1 MLMSQQRLTES
12 LERMKPQLARRESRT
27 ASALS
32 LPRGLHPLLQ
42 LQRTIGN
49 RAVERLLQ
57 AKLAVSHPGD
67 PYEREA
73 DRVAEQVT
81 RMSVTDSTTPA
92 QRQLMP
98 EEDKDKPPLQT
109 KPLAASIRPL
119 AQRQAMPEE
128 EEKKK
133 PPVQM
138 KSLAESLTPLVQR
151 QTIPE
156 EEEKKKPPVQMKSTL
171 QRAVGEES
179 VEAGP
184 SIEQQLGQ
192 SSGKGSPLPESVRAY
207 MEPRFGVDFSAV
219 RVHTG
224 SESTQLNRSLSAQ
237 AFTHGSDIYF
247 GEGQS
252 PTNLELTAHEL
263 THVVQQT
270 GGVPLQTKKREEE
283 GAPPSPEPSIQ
294 RICAACAAGDKEK
307 KGSDPHLARVRQTLT
322 AAQIQ
327 GKWNFA
333 GVKQYSGGG
342 EGDSTSGNGSIFPS
356 LTVAGGSI
364 SSALAS
370 AYTEQKLGFLK
381 SSYGGRAK
389 AFRWVTAEY
398 RFKNDHDGAA
408 FLHLSGKATISGW
421 AKAEDLQY
429 ARGAALVV
437 GRITENPA
445 RTRTSAELF
454 TPLKEGGISAA
465 SVEKDQ
471 GQIEA
476 EVPVGDGKVN
486 ITIPLTKVKEGTQV
500 PINDVNSPTYNV
512 PNSVDEVDITII
524 VRADADADIEDE
536 VWGGLLAAG
545 DENIAKVVANFF
557 LDWESRPESQ
567 ASTTAAITAK
577 EDKLNYPGD
586 CKRKKLISAAN
597 KDGCSTKEGG
607 KHTIVNKNGNQIT
620 TIPHDV
626 KENQTCRSIIKVLN
640 DECLQ

>member
-12 LERMKPQLARRESRT
+12 PERTQQQLAHRKSRP
-27 ASALS
+27 ASAPS
-32 LPRGLHPLLQ
+32 FPGGLHPLLQ

-92 QRQLMP
+92 QRQMIP
-98 EEDKDKPPLQT
+98 DEDKDKPPLQM
-109 KPLAASIRPL
+109 KPLAASITPL
-119 AQRQAMPEE
+119 A
-128 EEKKK
+128 
-133 PPVQM
+133 
-138 KSLAESLTPLVQR
+138 QR

-224 SESTQLNRSLSAQ
+224 SDALQMTQAVGAQ

-307 KGSDPHLARVRQTLT
+307 KGSGPHLARVRQTLT

-327 GKWNFA
+327 
-333 GVKQYSGGG
+333 
-342 EGDSTSGNGSIFPS
+342 I
-356 LTVAGGSI
+356 
-364 SSALAS
+364 
-370 AYTEQKLGFLK
+370 
-381 SSYGGRAK
+381 GRA
-389 AFRWVTAEY
+389 
-398 RFKNDHDGAA
+398 
-408 FLHLSGKATISGW
+408 
-421 AKAEDLQY
+421 
-429 ARGAALVV
+429 
-437 GRITENPA
+437 
-445 RTRTSAELF
+445 
-454 TPLKEGGISAA
+454 
-465 SVEKDQ
+465 
-471 GQIEA
+471 
-476 EVPVGDGKVN
+476 
-486 ITIPLTKVKEGTQV
+486 
-500 PINDVNSPTYNV
+500 
-512 PNSVDEVDITII
+512 
-524 VRADADADIEDE
+524 
-536 VWGGLLAAG
+536 
-545 DENIAKVVANFF
+545 
-557 LDWESRPESQ
+557 
-567 ASTTAAITAK
+567 
-577 EDKLNYPGD
+577 
-586 CKRKKLISAAN
+586 
-597 KDGCSTKEGG
+597 
-607 KHTIVNKNGNQIT
+607 
-620 TIPHDV
+620 
-626 KENQTCRSIIKVLN
+626 
-640 DECLQ
+640 